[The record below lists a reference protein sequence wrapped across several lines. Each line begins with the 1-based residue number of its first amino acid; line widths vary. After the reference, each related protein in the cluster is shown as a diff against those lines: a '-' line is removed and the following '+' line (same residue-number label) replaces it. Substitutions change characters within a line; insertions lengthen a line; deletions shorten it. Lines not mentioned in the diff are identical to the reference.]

1 MELTLQCPKC
11 GGQCIMRTVQRVQ
24 FDIVIF
30 GKCYDC
36 DIPLRWSVRHMETE
50 LFPEMQV
57 AH

>member
-1 MELTLQCPKC
+1 
-11 GGQCIMRTVQRVQ
+11 MRTVQRVQ